1 MSFQRDI
8 GVFKGYVGK
17 IPKYFRNFFWNAM
30 PSVSKLL
37 FPGQQCCEHYGP
49 GGQSAGGLGQRT
61 VGPCHREGV
70 SVSGVRDLPENF
82 SFGRW
87 TGTGA
92 WGSEFSEDEELMRR
106 LGDIICQ
113 SYWFDFS

>member
-1 MSFQRDI
+1 MFRVLGI
-8 GVFKGYVGK
+8 ETLPPTHTHVGK

-49 GGQSAGGLGQRT
+49 GGQSAGGHVQRT

-82 SFGRW
+82 SFGPVDW
-87 TGTGA
+87 DWSMGV
-92 WGSEFSEDEELMRR
+92 
-106 LGDIICQ
+106 
-113 SYWFDFS
+113 